1 MSQATAARATR
12 PAVRPSA
19 RTLLPGR
26 RLRVVTAPATARS
39 RAGVVIACLA
49 MLAAGLVAL
58 LLINISLGHGSY
70 EMYKLQSEQKQLAD
84 QQDALTEQLADA
96 QAPQQLARQAAALGM
111 VPAPQVAFLHLR
123 DGSVTGAAVPA
134 SPAPTPTVST
144 TP

>member
-12 PAVRPSA
+12 PAARPSA

-26 RLRVVTAPATARS
+26 RLRVVSASASVRS
-39 RAGVVIACLA
+39 RAGLVVVCLA
-49 MLAAGLVAL
+49 LLAAGLFAL

-70 EMYKLQSEQKQLAD
+70 EMYKLQAEQKQLAD
-84 QQDALTEQLADA
+84 QRDALSEQIADA
-96 QAPQQLARQAAALGM
+96 QAPQQLAQQAAALGM

-123 DGSVTGAAVPA
+123 NGAVSGAAVPA